1 LPPELEP
8 AFRIVDD
15 RYSVELTSEAVKL
28 VQSANMDSEAA
39 FERCEEGDG
48 FAEGEG
54 AEGNVVEG
62 VRIKCSTGASY
73 ESASGESESEKRLLG
88 D

>member
-1 LPPELEP
+1 
-8 AFRIVDD
+8 
-15 RYSVELTSEAVKL
+15 
-28 VQSANMDSEAA
+28 MDSEAA
-39 FERCEEGDG
+39 FERCEKREG
-48 FAEGEG
+48 FAEGGG

-62 VRIKCSTGASY
+62 VRTKCSTGASY